1 MVRYNLVKTTN
12 KLLNNDILSIDHIM
26 NLTKEKSR
34 KLRSNIKGVQGIVE
48 YELNVSETIG
58 FFAFRVYNS
67 LKAKCRKGKTIA
79 SFVITVNDRITQ

>member
-67 LKAKCRKGKTIA
+67 LTAKCREGKTIA